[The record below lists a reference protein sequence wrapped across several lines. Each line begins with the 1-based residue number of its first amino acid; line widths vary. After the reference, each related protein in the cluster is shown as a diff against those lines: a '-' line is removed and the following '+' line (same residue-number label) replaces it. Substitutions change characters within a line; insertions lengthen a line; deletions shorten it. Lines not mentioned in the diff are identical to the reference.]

1 MRFVQKLPDAN
12 ELIKENPLTAEEKS
26 RREELLSSLRA
37 ILSGKDGRKILC
49 IGPCSAD
56 REDAV
61 LEYVCR
67 LASLRE
73 KVKDVFLIIPRIYT
87 SKPRSTGTGYKGML
101 HRPAITGKDD
111 ILAGV
116 TAVRSLHLKVI
127 RETGFFGADEMLYP
141 ESAYYIFD
149 LLSYIAVGARS
160 VEDQGH
166 RMAASG
172 LDIPVGMKN
181 PLSGDMTAVL
191 NSVLAAQTAQ
201 TMIYRGWEVQTDG
214 NAYAHAILRG
224 YSDVSGKARP
234 NYHYESLCEFYDLYS
249 KMALKNISVMIDC
262 NHGNSGK
269 HYEEQIRIAKEVLS
283 VCRDYPSLNRFV
295 KGLMIES
302 YLEDGSQILG
312 GGVFGK
318 SVTDPCLG
326 WDKTERLVLEL
337 AEMRESG

>member
-61 LEYVCR
+61 LEYAYR

-127 RETGFFGADEMLYP
+127 RE
-141 ESAYYIFD
+141 S
-149 LLSYIAVGARS
+149 LSCVKGTKMFTFS
-160 VEDQGH
+160 
-166 RMAASG
+166 
-172 LDIPVGMKN
+172 
-181 PLSGDMTAVL
+181 
-191 NSVLAAQTAQ
+191 AQTK
-201 TMIYRGWEVQTDG
+201 DG
-214 NAYAHAILRG
+214 RDELWAYI
-224 YSDVSGKARP
+224 
-234 NYHYESLCEFYDLYS
+234 ESLLTEPE
-249 KMALKNISVMIDC
+249 AEP
-262 NHGNSGK
+262 
-269 HYEEQIRIAKEVLS
+269 EEA
-283 VCRDYPSLNRFV
+283 
-295 KGLMIES
+295 
-302 YLEDGSQILG
+302 
-312 GGVFGK
+312 
-318 SVTDPCLG
+318 
-326 WDKTERLVLEL
+326 
-337 AEMRESG
+337 